1 MKYELLGENG
11 QVEGSRMPPDK
22 KSKSKVTTP
31 EKSQRLVLDLG
42 PEAIVVELL
51 NCLAIK
57 KKNIRTVI
65 IINIICQL
73 VLLQYISLSVLCTK
87 ASQHSFVGVQLQIW

>member
-11 QVEGSRMPPDK
+11 QVEDSRMPPDK

-57 KKNIRTVI
+57 KKKKHKDFDYYKHNLSASSVAIHFPK
-65 IINIICQL
+65 C
-73 VLLQYISLSVLCTK
+73 SLY
-87 ASQHSFVGVQLQIW
+87 